1 MKWRET
7 AVKIGRW
14 GGGGGRETVAAERWR
29 LVVVRVRS
37 GFESLLHMVFVRPQI
52 SLSLCKISF
61 RLENGNWERDDG

>member
-14 GGGGGRETVAAERWR
+14 GGGGEGETAAAAERLR

-37 GFESLLHMVFVRPQI
+37 GFESLLHMVFVRSKI
-52 SLSLCKISF
+52 SLSLS
-61 RLENGNWERDDG
+61 L